1 MRWAA
6 GSDTEGSEELAS
18 LQAGFPQFR
27 IWREV
32 ICNRARYNARR
43 LHRGT
48 HPHTVVTTDP
58 DELRAALSGEL
69 ARLGQDSADSD

>member
-1 MRWAA
+1 MQWAA

-32 ICNRARYNARR
+32 ICNRARYNARS

-48 HPHTVVTTDP
+48 HPHTVVTAGGW
-58 DELRAALSGEL
+58 AAITTTPPTGPSPTP
-69 ARLGQDSADSD
+69 